1 MAVRAGTGQ
10 VMVLICLAIV
20 TFMGLIGIVAD
31 VGSLE
36 AQKQWLQ
43 TAADSAAMAAGQELG
58 YGDAVA
64 AGRADAAT
72 NGYTNGTNGVAVTI
86 NNPPLS
92 GPNTGNSNYV
102 EAIVSKPIAT
112 FFLSAL
118 GLSSITI
125 QGRAV
130 TGISSGPNC
139 IYILNPSAANV
150 FYLNGGVNVQSS
162 CGVIVDSTSSNAL
175 YAAGSIVL
183 TASSIGVVGG
193 VYTSGSVTFTP
204 AVKTGVMPATD
215 PLAYVP
221 APTVGACNH
230 TYFGINGLSGTHYT
244 VSPGVY
250 CGGINITGVTNVTFN
265 AGTYILA
272 GGGLTIN
279 GTTTMTGAG
288 VTFYDT
294 TGTGGY
300 VGINFYGSYTVTL
313 SAPTT
318 GALAGMLFFQDRT
331 IAVGSGQSGVAG
343 STTSTFDGAFYFPTT
358 ILNYAGKNATNGYSV
373 IVAYEW
379 IVNGSASTVG
389 NNYSTLPGGSPVQ
402 GVSLAE

>member
-1 MAVRAGTGQ
+1 M
-10 VMVLICLAIV
+10 
-20 TFMGLIGIVAD
+20 
-31 VGSLE
+31 
-36 AQKQWLQ
+36 
-43 TAADSAAMAAGQELG
+43 
-58 YGDAVA
+58 
-64 AGRADAAT
+64 
-72 NGYTNGTNGVAVTI
+72 
-86 NNPPLS
+86 
-92 GPNTGNSNYV
+92 
-102 EAIVSKPIAT
+102 
-112 FFLSAL
+112 
-118 GLSSITI
+118 
-125 QGRAV
+125 
-130 TGISSGPNC
+130 
-139 IYILNPSAANV
+139 
-150 FYLNGGVNVQSS
+150 
-162 CGVIVDSTSSNAL
+162 
-175 YAAGSIVL
+175 
-183 TASSIGVVGG
+183 
-193 VYTSGSVTFTP
+193 
-204 AVKTGVMPATD
+204 
-215 PLAYVP
+215 P